1 MSGKYTTH
9 YDPQTA
15 LGTERLNN
23 STAFPSSWLQSNDD
37 AEGAP
42 IQPTVWSVYM
52 RKGHNYDD
60 DLVKDA
66 NNTVDVLLIFAGL
79 FSAVLSA
86 FIQITYPKLQPDQ
99 GEILLAILQETRRP
113 GSTSQEKFRIP
124 AYVVSVNCFLFA
136 GLFISIFVALLG
148 ILVKQWTRS
157 YQRNLKAVSST
168 QLRARIRHYRY
179 KGIKKWKLSGF
190 VAFLSICMHLAL
202 FVSAVGILQLLFATA
217 PAAGIVALVVFGI
230 GTIIFFV
237 TSFIPL
243 FQPEAPFQSPLSK
256 GLIWVST
263 WVGRKV
269 TWIGQKIY
277 VPSHLRG
284 GKESGVEGDKEGNVK
299 GDKES
304 SSDAGLEDDLGHSP
318 KEATK
323 EISRVR
329 KRLELD
335 LDIIASLIKRADKS
349 TERAILDLCFEHL
362 PNLVTLER
370 KHPHI
375 ILEKE
380 IITEVYIF
388 LAKVFGV
395 KAVDETRRK
404 RAVLLC
410 EFLRWFLSI
419 EGCSDQRYAIK
430 DRLNK
435 DSFDPKELPTA
446 LAKYSDPNP
455 TGQVKES
462 DTKNVVIAYSAL
474 GRIDHLSEQ
483 QRDDQ
488 GCAHCEKSLASIQDK
503 NQDRNARMEN
513 ISKFIIGFSDCLLV
527 CDRNK
532 TQPRE
537 AQCETALGALKSVLE
552 PPDLPK
558 NAVND
563 FVPWDKEK
571 AVWKSALE
579 QKKNGTGELPRIW
592 FNPAID
598 FINTVK
604 SNPTPR
610 DPTRQ
615 ASSQSIASALGIR
628 KPSRSPGRG
637 RPTGGTPDLRAD
649 TSTATHLVI
658 PRPDQRP

>member
-1 MSGKYTTH
+1 MSGNYGVR
-9 YDPQTA
+9 YDQENALGSVTLNGFTA
-15 LGTERLNN
+15 LPPGWGL
-23 STAFPSSWLQSNDD
+23 SNID
-37 AEGAP
+37 AEGSPA
-42 IQPTVWSVYM
+42 QPTVWSVYM
-52 RKGHNYDD
+52 QKGHNYDD
-60 DLVKDA
+60 DLVEDA
-66 NNTVDVLLIFAGL
+66 NNTVDVLLVFAGL

-86 FIQITYPKLQPDQ
+86 FIQITYSKLQPDQ
-99 GEILLAILQETRRP
+99 GDILLAILQETRQP
-113 GSTSQEKFRIP
+113 GSTSQDQFKIP
-124 AYVVSVNCFLFA
+124 AYITSVNCFLFA

-148 ILVKQWTRS
+148 ILVRQWTRS

-179 KGIKKWKLSGF
+179 KGAKKWKLSGF

-202 FVSAVGILQLLFATA
+202 FISAIGILQLLFATA
-217 PAAGIVALVVFGI
+217 PAAGIVALVVSGI
-230 GTIIFFV
+230 GTLIFFV
-237 TSFIPL
+237 TSLIPL

-256 GLIWVST
+256 GVSWIVS
-263 WVGRKV
+263 WVGRWV
-269 TWIGQKIY
+269 AWIGYKIH
-277 VPSHLRG
+277 VHSHPQHG
-284 GKESGVEGDKEGNVK
+284 KASNVEEDKEEGKESN
-299 GDKES
+299 
-304 SSDAGLEDDLGHSP
+304 SDAGLENDLGHSP

-323 EISRVR
+323 EIDLVR
-329 KRLELD
+329 KRVDLD

-349 TERAILDLCFEHL
+349 TERVILDLCFEHL

-388 LAKVFGV
+388 LAKGCILQPASGE
-395 KAVDETRRK
+395 KTVDETRRK

-419 EGCSDQRYAIK
+419 EGCSDQRYALKGRLTK
-430 DRLNK
+430 DN
-435 DSFDPKELPTA
+435 FDPRELPTA

-503 NQDRNARMEN
+503 NQDRNAMMEN

-527 CDRNK
+527 C
-532 TQPRE
+532 
-537 AQCETALGALKSVLE
+537 ALKSVLE

-558 NAVND
+558 NEVND

-592 FNPAID
+592 FNPAIN

-615 ASSQSIASALGIR
+615 ASSQSIASALGSR
-628 KPSRSPGRG
+628 KPSPSPSRG
-637 RPTGGTPDLRAD
+637 QPAGGTPDLRTD
-649 TSTATHLVI
+649 SSISKHLQL
-658 PRPDQRP
+658 PKQGQGL